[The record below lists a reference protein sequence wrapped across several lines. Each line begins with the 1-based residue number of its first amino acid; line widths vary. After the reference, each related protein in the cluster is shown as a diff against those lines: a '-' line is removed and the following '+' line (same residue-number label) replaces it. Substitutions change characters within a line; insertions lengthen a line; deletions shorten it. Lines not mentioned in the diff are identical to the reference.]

1 MPVRAWFSCSPSE
14 HLAVYHREQYM
25 HACNVQ
31 QPFRLSASA
40 EGERSFAALT
50 HTTTYARLHVL
61 YRPRALEQMSV
72 HQRIELTVLPEY
84 GYGMNG
90 YPPIVPANATLIYEI
105 ELLAFSAP

>member
-1 MPVRAWFSCSPSE
+1 
-14 HLAVYHREQYM
+14 
-25 HACNVQ
+25 
-31 QPFRLSASA
+31 
-40 EGERSFAALT
+40 
-50 HTTTYARLHVL
+50 
-61 YRPRALEQMSV
+61 MSV